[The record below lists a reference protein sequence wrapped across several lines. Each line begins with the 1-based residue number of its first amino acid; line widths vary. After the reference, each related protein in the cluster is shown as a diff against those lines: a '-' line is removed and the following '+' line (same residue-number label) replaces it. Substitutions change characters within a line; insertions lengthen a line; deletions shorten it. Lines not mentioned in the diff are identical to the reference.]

1 MLEFGYVGRFALTAA
16 DHAHHHTPRWLLT
29 LLLAAL
35 GMLGPFA
42 VDTYIPAF
50 PTIASDLGAS
60 TLQMQ
65 QTFSVYLI
73 GFAVM
78 FLFHGALS
86 DSFGRKPI
94 IVWGLGV
101 FLVGTVGCA
110 MSGTIGQLLFFRTL
124 QGISVGAGMVV
135 GRAMIR
141 DLFADADAQRL
152 MSMVTMW
159 FGLAPAVAP
168 IIGGFLFSHYGWHSI
183 FWFVAVFT
191 LALIVM
197 SVFAFHETLPVEKR
211 QSFRLQPLLA
221 GYREVGANVPFLLL
235 SFAAGFNFNGFFLY
249 ILSAPVF
256 LPQHLHLGPT
266 EYAWLFVPGIG
277 GIITGAFISGRVAG
291 RWSPAKT
298 VRAGY
303 VVMMLAVIN
312 NVLFSAFFTPS
323 IPWSI
328 MPIFLYAIGTATAFP
343 SLSILVM
350 DLFPFRRGMATSLS
364 AFFGGMINALVAGV
378 VSPAISHSPLLLA
391 CGMGAMMLSGL
402 LCWTGYRRVVK
413 QTLRRRQPI

>member
-1 MLEFGYVGRFALTAA
+1 MEILAGDTDLTLV
-16 DHAHHHTPRWLLT
+16 HAHHNTPRWLLA

-50 PTIASDLGAS
+50 PTIANDLSAS
-60 TLQMQ
+60 ALQMQ

-86 DSFGRKPI
+86 DSFGRKPVI
-94 IVWGLGV
+94 LWGLVV
-101 FLVGTVGCA
+101 FLIGTLGCA
-110 MSGTIGQLLFFRTL
+110 MSRTIGQLLFFRVL
-124 QGISVGAGMVV
+124 QGVSVGAGMVV

-159 FGLAPAVAP
+159 FGIAPAVAP
-168 IIGGFLFSHYGWHSI
+168 IIGGFLYSHFGWHSI
-183 FWFVAVFT
+183 FWFVAAFT
-191 LALIVM
+191 MALIGM
-197 SVFAFHETLPVEKR
+197 SIFGFHETLPVEKR
-211 QSFRLQPLLA
+211 QSFRLQPLWA
-221 GYREVGANVPFLLL
+221 GYREVGANLPFLLL

-277 GIITGAFISGRVAG
+277 GIMTGAFISGRVAG

-303 VVMMLAVIN
+303 AIMTLAVLG
-312 NVLFSAFFTPS
+312 NVALSTLFTPAL
-323 IPWSI
+323 PWAV
-328 MPIFLYAIGTATAFP
+328 MPVFIYAIGTAAAFP
-343 SLSILVM
+343 SLSLLVM

-364 AFFGGMINALVAGV
+364 AFVGGMINALVAGV
-378 VSPAISHSPLLLA
+378 ISPALSHSPALLA
-391 CGMGAMMLSGL
+391 CGMGMMMLGGL
-402 LCWTGYRRVVK
+402 LCWIGYRRVVK
-413 QTLRRRQPI
+413 IALRRNQ